1 MTGFLIR
8 KWVRNYKQTEDPA
21 VRGAYGKLAGI
32 TGIIAN
38 ALLFALK
45 LAAGLLTGSL
55 AVIADAFNNL
65 SDAASSVVTLFGF
78 VLSEAPPDSEHPFG
92 HGRMEYLSAMLL
104 GELIL
109 LAGYELLKSSVS
121 KIFHPE
127 PSEFR
132 WLSVG
137 ILLAAIAVKCWMMLF
152 YRKLG
157 RAISSETL
165 AAASADSRNDMLCT
179 GLVLVSLFAEKLTGL
194 AVDGYMGL
202 LVAALVLWT
211 GITTLKDSISP
222 LLGKAPDPEL
232 VREIRDT
239 VLAHE
244 GIVGVHDLMIHNYG
258 PGRTVISL
266 HAEVP
271 ASEDVL
277 RSHDRVDSLER
288 ELMHKFHAV
297 TCIHMDPVDTENA
310 ETARL
315 KVLAE
320 TVLGDI
326 DPRLSLHDFRVV
338 FGETHTNL
346 IFDITVPFRY
356 EGTESLPAELQ
367 RRLQAIDPHLYVV
380 AQAEHSYI

>member
-1 MTGFLIR
+1 
-8 KWVRNYKQTEDPA
+8 
-21 VRGAYGKLAGI
+21 
-32 TGIIAN
+32 
-38 ALLFALK
+38 
-45 LAAGLLTGSL
+45 
-55 AVIADAFNNL
+55 
-65 SDAASSVVTLFGF
+65 
-78 VLSEAPPDSEHPFG
+78 
-92 HGRMEYLSAMLL
+92 
-104 GELIL
+104 
-109 LAGYELLKSSVS
+109 
-121 KIFHPE
+121 
-127 PSEFR
+127 
-132 WLSVG
+132 
-137 ILLAAIAVKCWMMLF
+137 
-152 YRKLG
+152 
-157 RAISSETL
+157 
-165 AAASADSRNDMLCT
+165 MLCT
-179 GLVLVSLFAEKLTGL
+179 GLVLVSQFAEKLTGL

-315 KVLAE
+315 KVLTE